1 MLTAVPHGTSRNGFD
16 LVDETGAAVAT
27 FRASARR
34 EQGEI
39 TSREGSWRFRRDGGR
54 HFTLAG
60 ERGLL
65 AEASKPGLWSGRW
78 EVIVGSET
86 YELSKRSWRSRA
98 FELSG
103 RSRLGE
109 VRPQREF
116 SRRAEVDLPPELP
129 LPVQAFVVAV
139 VRTLWRRE
147 QAAPTGT
154 AATDG
159 TAPGAD
165 DLPE

>member
-1 MLTAVPHGTSRNGFD
+1 VLTAVPHGTSRNGFD

-39 TSREGSWRFRRDGGR
+39 TSPDGSWRFRRDGGR
-54 HFTLAG
+54 HFTLTG
-60 ERGLL
+60 ERGLV
-65 AEASKPGLWSGRW
+65 AETSKPGLWSGRW
-78 EVIVGSET
+78 EVIVGGET
-86 YELSKRSWRSRA
+86 YELAKRSWRSRT

-103 RSRLGE
+103 RSTSGE

-116 SRRAEVDLPPELP
+116 SRRAEVDLPPELS

-139 VRTLWRRE
+139 VLTLWRRE
-147 QAAPTGT
+147 QAAATGT
-154 AATDG
+154 AATG
-159 TAPGAD
+159 GAAAGNG
-165 DLPE
+165 